1 MPRRHH
7 ALSSLP
13 VLGRKA
19 LCLREEDAQEPTM
32 LAYLRFLWL
41 ALWQETEM
49 RNSFL
54 SEILP
59 QTRTMRRCL
68 LALHSALWPEE
79 DSL

>member
-1 MPRRHH
+1 M
-7 ALSSLP
+7 SSLS
-13 VLGRKA
+13 VLGGKA
-19 LCLREEDAQEPTM
+19 LCLRKEDAQEPTM
-32 LAYLRFLWL
+32 LAYVRFLWL

-49 RNSFL
+49 RDSFL

-59 QTRTMRRCL
+59 QAGTMRRCL